1 MGKFVLKE
9 SFLYDVF
16 FNVVGTVY
24 LRKINCIDCLIGFF
38 FFFFY
43 IIFIVRESF
52 NSSRAKNGYKSK
64 PEKSRLV
71 HPSIYLKVET

>member
-24 LRKINCIDCLIGFF
+24 LRKINCIDCPIGFL
-38 FFFFY
+38 FY
-43 IIFIVRESF
+43 IIFIVHESF

>member
-1 MGKFVLKE
+1 MRKFVLKE
-9 SFLYDVF
+9 SFLYDVFF

-24 LRKINCIDCLIGFF
+24 LRKINCIDYPIG

>member
-1 MGKFVLKE
+1 MRKFVLKE

-24 LRKINCIDCLIGFF
+24 LRKINCIDCPIGF

-43 IIFIVRESF
+43 IILLSVKVLIHQEPKMVT
-52 NSSRAKNGYKSK
+52 RAN
-64 PEKSRLV
+64 
-71 HPSIYLKVET
+71 